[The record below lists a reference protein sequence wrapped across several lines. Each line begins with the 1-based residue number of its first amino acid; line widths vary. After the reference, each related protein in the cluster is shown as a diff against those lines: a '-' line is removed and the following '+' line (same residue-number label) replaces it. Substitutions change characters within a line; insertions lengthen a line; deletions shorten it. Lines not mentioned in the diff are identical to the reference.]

1 MQIMT
6 KKNVEKLTNNI
17 LQVTHQYLLKT
28 LSENKIES
36 PKLNNYENYVKEL
49 TKFRKESKKWK

>member
-17 LQVTHQYLLKT
+17 LEVTHKFILKT
-28 LSENKIES
+28 LSENRIEA
-36 PKLNNYENYVKEL
+36 PKLNNYENYIKEL
-49 TKFRKESKKWK
+49 TKFRKETQK

>member
-1 MQIMT
+1 MQLMT
-6 KKNVEKLTNNI
+6 RKNVEKLTNNI
-17 LQVTHQYLLKT
+17 LEVTHQYLLKT